1 MSRTLIPWESRLGRT
16 FDRLE
21 NEMSGL
27 MRRFF
32 GDEPAN
38 WQNSGAFSPLMN
50 VAETEQAY
58 EITAELPGVK
68 SDDLSV
74 EFREGTLVISGRKG
88 EEKEEK
94 GKTFHRV
101 ERFAGE
107 FQRVIPLPQTVDQEH
122 VEAQYKDGVLRV
134 TVPKAEA
141 AKPRQINIK
150 TS

>member
-1 MSRTLIPWESRLGRT
+1 MSRSLIPWENRLGRT

-32 GDEPAN
+32 GEEPAG
-38 WQNSGAFSPLMN
+38 WQNTGAFSPLTN
-50 VAETEQAY
+50 IAETEQAY

-68 SDDLSV
+68 PEDLNV
-74 EFREGTLVISGRKG
+74 EYREGTLVISGRKA

-101 ERFAGE
+101 ERYSGE
-107 FQRVIPLPQTVDQEH
+107 FRRVIALPQTVDQEH
-122 VEAQYKDGVLRV
+122 VEAKYTDGVLRV

-141 AKPRQINIK
+141 VKPRQISIK
-150 TS
+150 TA